1 MKVHEKFLCEIWKE
15 KKIVKSL
22 STADSQSIEIIDP
35 GFQNKELAGPDFL
48 SARIRIGNITYL
60 GDVEIDSLHSDWRT
74 HGHYID
80 NKYNKVILHVVLSNE
95 KNKNYVLTKEGRKV
109 QSICLVDFLDKNIQ
123 DSLRDAIS
131 SERNNRTFNMPC
143 AESNSLV
150 AEKEKLNFLFN
161 LGTARFKNKTKSIFD
176 RLKEM
181 VYLKE
186 MNIREPIVRYDFGDD
201 FFNKKFSPS
210 DFDDKVI
217 WQQLV
222 YEMIFEA
229 LGYSKNKDIM
239 LKLAKAVNI
248 EFLKN
253 YSNQENFDK
262 VIASSLFNV
271 SGLIPTE
278 FSFSDEATSE
288 YVRELVETWD
298 KVKDKYDGPT
308 FYPESWH
315 FFKLRPQNFPTL
327 RIAGGSRLVQRIIE
341 DELIKKFIDLTHS
354 ENTANKVTNYIRN
367 IIIVNS
373 EGYWKNH
380 FTFDKKAKE
389 ELKYFI
395 GLSRADEIIVNV
407 VLPVLSLYFEIFSEQ
422 EAARNIRNLYINYTQ
437 KSSNQL
443 VNQVGDTLNLTNM
456 KKKSVYYQGMIE
468 LFRSYCVKEK
478 CLECKIG
485 EKVFN

>member
-1 MKVHEKFLCEIWKE
+1 MKVQEKFLCEIWKE

-35 GFQNKELAGPDFL
+35 GLQNKELAGPDFL

-60 GDVEIDSLHSDWRT
+60 GDVEIDTLHSDWKT

-109 QSICLVDFLDKNIQ
+109 QSICLVDFLDKNFQ
-123 DSLRDAIS
+123 DSLRDAIR

-143 AESNSLV
+143 AELNSLV

-210 DFDDKVI
+210 DFEDKVI

-308 FYPESWH
+308 FSPESWH

-341 DELIKKFIDLTHS
+341 DELIKNFIDLTQS
-354 ENTANKVTNYIRN
+354 ENSTKKVTNYIRN

-380 FTFDKKAKE
+380 FTFDKVAKE

-407 VLPVLSLYFEIFSEQ
+407 ILPVLSLYFEIFSEQ

-468 LFRSYCVKEK
+468 LFRSLLC
-478 CLECKIG
+478 
-485 EKVFN
+485 

>member
-1 MKVHEKFLCEIWKE
+1 MKVREKFLYEIWKE
-15 KKIVKSL
+15 KKFIKSL

-35 GFQNKELAGPDFL
+35 GLQNKELAGPDFHN
-48 SARIRIGNITYL
+48 ARIRIGNITYL
-60 GDVEIDSLHSDWRT
+60 GDVEIDTSHSNWKT

-95 KNKNYVLTKEGRKV
+95 KNKNYVFTKEGRKV
-109 QSICLVDFLDKNIQ
+109 QSICLVDFLDENFQ
-123 DSLRDAIS
+123 NSLRNAIRN
-131 SERNNRTFNMPC
+131 ERNDRTFSMPC
-143 AESNSLV
+143 SESNSLV
-150 AEKEKLNFLFN
+150 TEKEKLDILFD
-161 LGTARFKNKTKSIFD
+161 LGTMRFKNKTKKIFD

-181 VYLKE
+181 VYLKK

-201 FFNKKFSPS
+201 FFNKKFSPN
-210 DFDDKVI
+210 DFDDEVI

-253 YSNQENFDK
+253 YSNKENFDK
-262 VIASSLFNV
+262 IIECSLFNV
-271 SGLIPTE
+271 SGLIPSE
-278 FSFSDEATSE
+278 FSFNDEATSE
-288 YVRELVETWD
+288 YVRGLVETWD
-298 KVKDKYDGPT
+298 RVKENYDGPT
-308 FYPESWH
+308 FSPESWH
-315 FFKLRPQNFPTL
+315 FFKLRPQNFPTV
-327 RIAGGSRLVQRIIE
+327 RISGGSRLLQRIIE
-341 DELIKKFIDLTHS
+341 DELIKKFINLTHS
-354 ENTANKVTNYIRN
+354 ESKTKKVTNYLRN
-367 IIIVNS
+367 IIIVK
-373 EGYWKNH
+373 GGDYWKNH
-380 FTFDKKAKE
+380 FTFDKIAKE
-389 ELKYFI
+389 EVKYFI

-407 VLPVLSLYFEIFSEQ
+407 ILPVLSLYFEIFSEPD
-422 EAARNIRNLYINYTQ
+422 AARSIKNLYINYTQ

-443 VNQVGDTLNLTNM
+443 VNKVCETLNLTEM
-456 KKKSVYYQGMIE
+456 RKKSVYYQGMIE